1 MASSFCRI
9 KFLSTKRG
17 EMALALGA
25 YVFREDWLSELTR
38 ERFDHS
44 VGRADLVCAKVLV
57 PDDAPEAFRDARSL
71 CEAADRAEVSTNKR
85 NRKGRWKKRAQIAM
99 HIILELPDGTTDA
112 VREALVTA
120 KAECFRQRGCG
131 VIFAIHRPD
140 DPPSQNH
147 HAHLLVF
154 TRRVTP
160 LGFGKKVRNLAAA
173 FSRGEGH
180 DNPKLHKDSPP
191 TQWRRFMEN
200 FARQHGLEFEFDP
213 PQAVGGIHRGH
224 RRKGENTANRE
235 ADARARAEA
244 RALLLDPDRLL
255 AEITRRQ
262 AVFTRKDLFRLL
274 YRHEI
279 VGEEA
284 QSIVSQALASPE
296 ILHLVPATPGAKNRI
311 YSTRSVRAQEMY
323 IHQAARRIAARSLDP
338 DTALALDGAVGE
350 IVETMPLA
358 EEQKAALRHCTG
370 ASGLAIVQGLAGA
383 GKSYTMAAIRTAYE
397 RAGFRVI
404 GAAPTN
410 SVAADMAAGGFHHAS
425 TIHLEMLR
433 QETGTGW
440 YTPWDDRTCIILD
453 EAAMVDANMY
463 QRVLRHAA
471 STGARLVLV
480 GDDQQLSSIERGG
493 IYAHLQQTHGCAYLR
508 EVRRQAADWAKE
520 ASLDFAEG
528 RILEGLTAYQD
539 RGFLSWHRD
548 IGAAAGALVRQWRA
562 DHAKAP
568 DKLRFVY
575 AATNDS
581 VNELNR
587 RLQEARW
594 SLEPPTQTL
603 RFPTARGETG
613 VAAGDRLQF
622 FGNDRKLG
630 IVNGLL
636 GTVLAVAPNR
646 ITVAADGG
654 GTVAFDP
661 RAFDNWGLGF
671 AGTIY
676 RGQGRTQ
683 LETYCL
689 YDHAMAWGARSSYV
703 AFTRHKESVRCYV
716 PKDLA
721 PDLATLADQMS
732 RSDPGA
738 SSLAFV
744 SEEESKGIIPFGP
757 AFKVELDMDPTPEAT
772 LEAGSQVA
780 RSAVTSEIKIDHGT
794 DQGAGI
800 PTGRIEVDLDMDDL
814 PDAAPAPQARA
825 AAMPAAAARAASER
839 KPAPAV
845 VPPTAPAIGS
855 TILPAIKG
863 PSGGGGAAGGNS
875 GMPLLAVPYRARL
888 AGAERRF
895 DLSLAE
901 DRDDLLKLLAEESMG
916 CVVQVYDE
924 IRRIRTQDKATA
936 DQLANFRGR
945 ITSASRLRGF
955 LPRENKIDK
964 DCLANCRLDTDNM
977 LDIPSL
983 APRRGEVDIR
993 PLTMPLLSFNG
1004 EAERTLRTRARRFV
1018 IEALRA
1024 IDYSLGEAGARSEEE
1039 QRYST
1044 TNARRFLYSWTY
1056 RWGKTLHP
1064 DWEGG
1069 KPPTP
1074 CEYRSEYLLLAQKAA
1089 KATRLMEPVWRNPSA
1104 KNQERDLQ
1112 SELVAGPIPGA
1123 PVPAPAASPYTGQ
1136 FTTIEEYEAATQA
1149 RRDRHAELEA
1159 LITSLS
1165 ETLASLGRA
1174 KAAAADAHELGR
1186 VGFAL
1191 GEAGMRLQVAQEDLA
1206 RLDRLPMPTKITAPR
1221 SAEMRERETEE
1232 RAAVLGGARAGER
1245 PRPSVTPG
1253 IRPAAGPEIQVDRG
1267 TPRVPPSRADP
1278 PTR

>member
-25 YVFREDWLSELTR
+25 YVFREDWHSDLTG

-44 VGRADLVCAKVLV
+44 IGRADLVCARVLE
-57 PDDAPEAFRDARSL
+57 PDDAPAAFRDPRAL
-71 CEAADRAEVSTNKR
+71 CEAADQAEISTNKR
-85 NRKGRWKKRAQIAM
+85 NKKRRWKKRGQIAM
-99 HIILELPDGTTDA
+99 HIILELPAGTTDK

-120 KAECFRQRGCG
+120 KAECFRKRGCG

-140 DPPSQNH
+140 DPLGQNH

-160 LGFGKKVRNLAAA
+160 LGFGKKVRSLAAT

-180 DNPKLHKDSPP
+180 DRATLHKDSPP

-200 FARQHGLEFEFDP
+200 FARQHGLEFELDP
-213 PQAVGGIHRGH
+213 PQAIGGVHWGH

-244 RALLLDPDRLL
+244 RALLLDPDGLL

-284 QSIVSQALASPE
+284 QSIVARALAGPE
-296 ILHLVPATPGAKNRI
+296 ILHLVPASPGAKNRI
-311 YSTRSVRAQEMY
+311 YSTRSVRAQEML
-323 IHQAARRIAARSLDP
+323 IHQAAKRIAARALEP
-338 DTALALDGAVGE
+338 DTALALEGAVGE
-350 IVETMPLA
+350 IVETMTLA

-370 ASGLAIVQGLAGA
+370 ASGLAIIQGLAGA
-383 GKSYTMAAIRTAYE
+383 GKSYTMAAIRRAYE

-425 TIHLEMLR
+425 TIHLELLR

-463 QRVLRHAA
+463 ERLLCQAA

-493 IYAHLQQTHGCAYLR
+493 IYAHLRQTHGCAYLR
-508 EVRRQAADWAKE
+508 EVRRQTADWAKE

-528 RILEGLTAYQD
+528 RILEGLTAYSD
-539 RGFLSWHRD
+539 RGCLSWHRD
-548 IGAAAGALVRQWRA
+548 TEAAAGALVRQWRA

-587 RLQEARW
+587 RIQDARW
-594 SLEPPTQTL
+594 SLEPPRQTL
-603 RFPTARGETG
+603 HFPTARGEIG

-636 GTVLAVAPNR
+636 GTVVAVAVDE
-646 ITVAADGG
+646 ITVAADSGD
-654 GTVAFDP
+654 TVTFDP

-744 SEEESKGIIPFGP
+744 SEEESNGIIPFGP
-757 AFKVELDMDPTPEAT
+757 AFKVDLDIDTAPEGAIEAEQCAGPATTSRVKVELDLDEVEEVASAPTGHVP
-772 LEAGSQVA
+772 
-780 RSAVTSEIKIDHGT
+780 
-794 DQGAGI
+794 DQGA
-800 PTGRIEVDLDMDDL
+800 
-814 PDAAPAPQARA
+814 APPARA
-825 AAMPAAAARAASER
+825 AAMPAAATRAASER
-839 KPAPAV
+839 RRPAAVLPPAVPKAPAP
-845 VPPTAPAIGS
+845 GS
-855 TILPAIKG
+855 TVLPAIKG
-863 PSGGGGAAGGNS
+863 PSGGGGPATGKP
-875 GMPLLAVPYRARL
+875 GMRLLAVPYRARL

-895 DLSLAE
+895 DLSLEE
-901 DRDDLLKLLAEESMG
+901 DRNDLLALLAGEPMG
-916 CVVQVYDE
+916 QVVQVYDE
-924 IRRIRTQDKATA
+924 IRRIRPADKATA

-945 ITSASRLRGF
+945 ITSASRRRGF
-955 LPRENKIDK
+955 LPRENKIDR
-964 DCLANCRLDTDNM
+964 DCLKYCRLDTDNM
-977 LDIPSL
+977 LDAPSL
-983 APRRGEVDIR
+983 VPRRGEVDIR
-993 PLTMPLLSFNG
+993 PMLMPLLSFNA
-1004 EAERTLRTRARRFV
+1004 EAARNLRTRLKNLC

-1024 IDYSLGEAGARSEEE
+1024 VDYSLGEASRRSAPDAEL
-1039 QRYST
+1039 QFPCI
-1044 TNARRFLYSWTY
+1044 NARRFLYGWTY
-1056 RWGKTLHP
+1056 RWGKALHP
-1064 DWEGG
+1064 DWPDGQ
-1069 KPPTP
+1069 PPTP
-1074 CEYRSEYLLLAQKAA
+1074 FGYRSRYLLLAQEAA
-1089 KATRLMEPVWRNPSA
+1089 KATRLMEPVRQAAPPKA
-1104 KNQERDLQ
+1104 QQRDIQ
-1112 SELVAGPIPGA
+1112 FEPVADRIPGA
-1123 PVPAPAASPYTGQ
+1123 PVSAPAASPYTGR
-1136 FTTIEEYEAATQA
+1136 FTTVAAYEAAMQA

-1165 ETLASLGRA
+1165 ETLASLARA

-1191 GEAGMRLQVAQEDLA
+1191 GEAGMRLQVAQESLA
-1206 RLDRLPMPTKITAPR
+1206 KLDRLPMPSKIAVPR
-1221 SAEMRERETEE
+1221 SAAMQEREFEE
-1232 RAAVLGGARAGER
+1232 RAAVLGGAAARER
-1245 PRPSVTPG
+1245 SRPAITSG
-1253 IRPAAGPEIQVDRG
+1253 IRAADAPQIQGDRG
-1267 TPRVPPSRADP
+1267 TVRVPPRRMDP
-1278 PTR
+1278 PAR